1 MKRRF
6 SRNAFSLVEVTIALG
21 IAAFSLIAVFGLLPT
36 GVTSNKATIEQTA
49 AVNLLSAICADLRAT
64 PATSAASSQFAIAIP
79 AAGETPTPV
88 GGPVVKFFNER
99 GMTVATSASAR
110 CLLNIW
116 ITPPAAGSK
125 QATTARLLLT
135 WPAQAT
141 IANALGSVETVVA
154 LDRN

>member
-64 PATSAASSQFAIAIP
+64 PATSGVSSQFGITIP
-79 AAGETPTPV
+79 AAGAA
-88 GGPVVKFFNER
+88 
-99 GMTVATSASAR
+99 ATSAQIYLDESNNVVLPASAKAR
-110 CLLNIW
+110 CLLNVW
-116 ITPPAAGSK
+116 ITPPSAGSR

-135 WPAQAT
+135 WPAQAA
-141 IANALGSVETVVA
+141 IANAAGSVETVVA